1 MSPSSRYWSPQAA
14 VNFISADNLHL
25 NCHILYYPPITLL
38 WRVFLQLYSLYFYIL
53 CFIFQYLEIQI
64 IILHSFGHH
73 FFILLGGLL
82 APTSSSKGPKPIC
95 LNFPLVKMVFIETYV
110 WQTINSLSP
119 KGSPPQNSSSDIL
132 RSSNGPFVQEL
143 WTKWTWIMDN
153 G

>member
-95 LNFPLVKMVFIETYV
+95 
-110 WQTINSLSP
+110 
-119 KGSPPQNSSSDIL
+119 QNSPLL
-132 RSSNGPFVQEL
+132 RWFSLKPMYDKQLIHCHQKVALLKTVPVIFYGPPTDHSFRSYGQNGH
-143 WTKWTWIMDN
+143 